1 MKMWLCV
8 SYSFVYDFW
17 IKKYSEK
24 LKEIL
29 NTNLIKW
36 LSKKSFLED
45 KEKNTN
51 MMKMMIKIGCENK
64 GIQDENDK

>member
-1 MKMWLCV
+1 MWLCV

>member
-8 SYSFVYDFW
+8 SYSLVYDFW